1 MARAGD
7 STPLLWRWRHSMGRV
22 WFFIAL
28 AMCAL
33 GAFAVLYSIV
43 TGTSD
48 ALSAGLGLLVGG
60 ALLAVG
66 FRRRGK
72 RAR

>member
-1 MARAGD
+1 MARGSD

-22 WFFIAL
+22 WFAIAL
-28 AMCAL
+28 AMCAM

-43 TGTSD
+43 TGTSE
-48 ALSAGLGLLVGG
+48 AIAPGLGLLVGG

-66 FRRRGK
+66 FRRRGQ